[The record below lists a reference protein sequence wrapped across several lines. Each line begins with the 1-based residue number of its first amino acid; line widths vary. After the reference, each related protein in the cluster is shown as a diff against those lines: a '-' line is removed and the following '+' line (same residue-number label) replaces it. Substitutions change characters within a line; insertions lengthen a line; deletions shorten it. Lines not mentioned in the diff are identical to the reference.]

1 MGRAARRRRH
11 QEDRHQEDRH
21 EAHTVRPAA
30 AAAAEFTPV
39 QAAYEYPKGGLLL
52 LLWRREE
59 SHHMVLFFDFMFSLF
74 FDGFHC
80 SHCY

>member
-39 QAAYEYPKGGLLL
+39 QAAYEYPK
-52 LLWRREE
+52 
-59 SHHMVLFFDFMFSLF
+59 
-74 FDGFHC
+74 
-80 SHCY
+80 